1 MSSRE
6 QILRRLQQA
15 APAQC
20 DLELP
25 APRDESLFR
34 DFPGDKQDLAELFS
48 QRLVALKGEF
58 HRAAD
63 EKAAAQVVSD
73 VLKTC
78 EEGPVAVQREPLID
92 RVMAQLP
99 ELARIAEKDAEPR
112 EMDSCDFA
120 AYSVGISAADFLVAR
135 TGSVVLRSTHCGG
148 RRLTVLPP
156 LHLVI
161 ARTNQ
166 LVPSLDDAL
175 SVIGLDDLWSFATI
189 ATGPSR
195 TADIEKTL
203 VLGAHGP
210 KRLVVVLCE

>member
-1 MSSRE
+1 MSSRD
-6 QILRRLQQA
+6 QILQRLQQA
-15 APAQC
+15 APAQS

-25 APRDESLFR
+25 APRDESLFQ
-34 DFPGDKQDLAELFS
+34 DYPGDKQDLAELFA

-63 EKAAAQVVSD
+63 ETAAAHAVLD
-73 VLKTC
+73 ILKTG
-78 EEGPVAVQREPLID
+78 EQGPVAVQREPLVD

-99 ELARIAEKDAEPR
+99 GLSRLAEDDAEPR
-112 EMDSCDFA
+112 KVDSRDFA
-120 AYSVGISAADFLVAR
+120 AYSVGISTADFLVAR
-135 TGSVVLRSTHCGG
+135 TGSVILRSTSCGG

-161 ARTNQ
+161 ARIHQ

-175 SVIGLDDLWSFATI
+175 SVIGQDDLWSFATI
-189 ATGPSR
+189 VTGPSR
-195 TADIEKTL
+195 TADIEKTV

-210 KRLVVVLCE
+210 KRLVVVLCQ